1 MIERI
6 RAGIEGKYEGLD
18 NGLERIND
26 YIFGVQKAC
35 YTLIGGLSGSAKT
48 TLLDFIL
55 LNAIND
61 AKAKSIPINITYYSW
76 EVDEDSKKCNWLSVL
91 VYRNYGVVIPPE
103 KIKGLGK
110 NRLTDDELKMIESTI
125 PELDETFK
133 QINWVWDSQHPTKM
147 YNDWWNCMITKGN
160 LVKEKYKDENNADKE
175 RIIGFEAYNPE
186 EYNIVAGDH
195 LSLAKLQQGFNLKQ
209 NIDKLS
215 EYMILCRNLFKMTFI
230 WLQQFNQSLSSV
242 ERMKFKGADISPQ
255 QSDFRDTTNPYID
268 ADVVMGL
275 MNAHKMDMDRCLGYD
290 INIPGSPVNL
300 KDSFRMLKIVKNRL
314 SRDNVA
320 IGLLFTPK
328 NGSFKELPLPSELSK
343 EWLNTNLN

>member
-6 RAGIEGKYEGLD
+6 KAGIEGKYEGLK

-26 YIFGVQKAC
+26 YIFGVQKAS
-35 YTLIGGLSGSAKT
+35 YMLIGGLSGSAKT
-48 TLLDFIL
+48 TLLDFML
-55 LNAIND
+55 LNAIED
-61 AKAKSIPINITYYSW
+61 ARAKNISINITYYSW
-76 EVDEDSKKCNWLSVL
+76 EVDEQSKRCNWLSVL
-91 VYRNYGVVIPPE
+91 VYKNYGIVIAPE

-110 NRLTDDELKMIESTI
+110 NRLTSEELQIIESTL
-125 PELDETFK
+125 PELESIFSK
-133 QINWVWDSQHPTKM
+133 INWVWDSQHPTKM
-147 YNDWWNCMITKGN
+147 YNDWWNFMITRGK
-160 LVKEKYKDENNADKE
+160 LVKELYKDENNVQKE
-175 RIIGFEAYNPE
+175 RIISFEANDPE

-195 LSLAKLQQGFNLKQ
+195 LALAKLQQGFNLKQ

-230 WLQQFNQSLSSV
+230 WLQQFNQGLSSV

-290 INIPGSPVNL
+290 INVPGSPVNL

-328 NGSFKELPLPSELSK
+328 NGGFKELPLPTDLTK
-343 EWLNTNLN
+343 DWLDKNLN